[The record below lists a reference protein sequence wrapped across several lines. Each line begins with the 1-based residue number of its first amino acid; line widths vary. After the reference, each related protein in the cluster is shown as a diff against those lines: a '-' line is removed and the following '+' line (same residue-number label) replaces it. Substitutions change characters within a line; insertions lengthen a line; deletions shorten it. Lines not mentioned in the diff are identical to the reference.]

1 MKNENNIS
9 KIIPVMLAFFTMG
22 FCDLVGV
29 ATNYVKQDF
38 QLSDTFANLLAT
50 IMFIWFL
57 VFSVPTGL
65 LMNRIG
71 RKKTV
76 LISIGITFIG
86 LLVPYLSYSLVSM
99 LVVFSLIGIGNTLMQ
114 VSLNPLISNLVTE
127 KKLPSY
133 LTLGQFIKAIASFI
147 APILAAQAAI
157 LYGDWKLLF
166 PVFAV
171 IAIIAVIYLAST
183 EIKEKAVEGKPS
195 SFGEC
200 FALLRNGLILAL
212 FLGILVHVGIDVGV
226 NVTAPKLLQERTG
239 LALSDAVY
247 INSFYFLF
255 RVFGCFVGAF
265 ILSFFS
271 PRKFFIISIFL
282 LLAGIAVLFAGHSL
296 VSIYTGIALMG
307 IGNSNVF
314 PILFSNALQHNPTRS
329 NEISGLMI
337 MGIAGGAIFPF
348 LMGVVSDAM
357 GNQAGA
363 LIVLAVCIAYLL
375 FIITKLKK

>member
-1 MKNENNIS
+1 MNNEKTIY

-38 QLSDTFANLLAT
+38 QLSDTLANLFST
-50 IMFIWFL
+50 IMFMWFL

-76 LISIGITFIG
+76 LISILITFAG
-86 LLVPYLSYSLVSM
+86 LLLPYFNYSLITM
-99 LVVFSLIGIGNTLMQ
+99 LIVFSLIGIGNTLMQ
-114 VSLNPLISNLVTE
+114 VSLNPLISNLVSE
-127 KKLPSY
+127 KKLSSY

-147 APILAAQAAI
+147 APIIAAQAAI
-157 LYGDWKLLF
+157 RFGDWKLLF

-171 IAIIAVIYLAST
+171 IAIIAVIYLAFT
-183 EIKEKAVEGKPS
+183 EIKEQTIERKTS

-200 FALLRNGLILAL
+200 FKLLGNGLILSL

-226 NVTAPKLLQERTG
+226 NVTAPKLLQERIG
-239 LALSDAVY
+239 LSLSDAVY
-247 INSFYFLF
+247 VNSFYFLF
-255 RVFGCFVGAF
+255 RVFGCFAGTF

-271 PRKFFIISIFL
+271 PRKFFIISVSL
-282 LLAGIAVLFAGHSL
+282 LLLGIIVLLVGHSSIL
-296 VSIYTGIALMG
+296 IYTGIALMG
-307 IGNSNVF
+307 VGNSNVF
-314 PILFSNALQHNPTRS
+314 PIIFSNALQHNPTHS

-357 GNQAGA
+357 HSQTGA
-363 LIVLAVCIAYLL
+363 LIVLIACIAYL
-375 FIITKLKK
+375 FFVITKLKK